1 MITEDE
7 FLTLLDEELSLSV
20 ARQDL
25 ARDIDSLPGW
35 DSLHVLRLLGVLEA
49 RTGRPLAL
57 TELLEA
63 RTLGRV
69 LELAVRDA

>member
-7 FLTLLDEELSLSV
+7 FLELLDEELSLSV
-20 ARQDL
+20 TREDL
-25 ARDIDSLPGW
+25 ARDIDTLPGW
-35 DSLHVLRLLGVLEA
+35 DSLHVLRLLAVLENA
-49 RTGRPLAL
+49 TGRSLAL

-69 LELAVRDA
+69 LELAAHDV